1 MQGAWKPHQAWDGVH
16 SPWLLGLI
24 HFMTRAFVVHEMRR
38 SISRTTQH
46 VHMGDRC
53 PLSSA
58 KWRMERQSDG
68 SGNYRR
74 MCSLLR
80 AFTWS

>member
-24 HFMTRAFVVHEMRR
+24 HFMTRDLVVHEMRR
-38 SISRTTQH
+38 SISRTTLH

-53 PLSSA
+53 PVPNGE
-58 KWRMERQSDG
+58 WRDNRKDQIAE
-68 SGNYRR
+68 NV
-74 MCSLLR
+74 
-80 AFTWS
+80 